1 MPEVNVWSG
10 GRAILQVIN
19 LNDVPVKHIS
29 LIVVYTFDYSIL
41 LSSIVHNPPLLHIL
55 LLEIVL
61 SVFMVENVEETRNA
75 LQIVLL

>member
-29 LIVVYTFDYSIL
+29 LIVAYTFDYS
-41 LSSIVHNPPLLHIL
+41 
-55 LLEIVL
+55 
-61 SVFMVENVEETRNA
+61 SV
-75 LQIVLL
+75 